1 MRQNSEVWILALG
14 VAIFVILLFI
24 LGFVVCSAAIA
35 AISLTKSY
43 MEAMKKKKT
52 TYLEQKA
59 AVLFFP

>member
-24 LGFVVCSAAIA
+24 LDFVVCSAAIA
-35 AISLTKSY
+35 ASSLTKSY

-52 TYLEQKA
+52 TYLDNFSY
-59 AVLFFP
+59 FFKI